1 MRAQSNFNF
10 TRETSPGVYDT
21 SWRLNAA
28 LPFSNG
34 SIYIAHANA
43 TGGKIVK
50 SFSGRYGDIVNKPV
64 LWTYV
69 RNGSTAKAYLDGT
82 LEHSVGTLNSNFKPG
97 DVGRFTLGNGFNTSQ
112 FANMKFYGL
121 FLFKRALS
129 DTDLFKMNTYLMNK
143 FKI

>member
-1 MRAQSNFNF
+1 MEFDSNLNTYCLKFNNSQLYKNQFLAENVGGVNGNTVTFFLCCNTYSVRAQSNFNF

-82 LEHSVGTLNSNFKPG
+82 LDH
-97 DVGRFTLGNGFNTSQ
+97 
-112 FANMKFYGL
+112 
-121 FLFKRALS
+121 
-129 DTDLFKMNTYLMNK
+129 
-143 FKI
+143 